1 MDLCCDDTVEIYDG
15 TATSHTL
22 LETLTSTSEPHLIL
36 SASQNV
42 YIKMTLNTHWKCR
55 GVFMTYTQGKHFN
68 FVIVFINKGVDSLTR
83 IRTGVMRIKHILLNL
98 PEINPHGS
106 APGSNSLL

>member
-1 MDLCCDDTVEIYDG
+1 MDLCCDDTVEMYDG

-55 GVFMTYTQGKHFN
+55 GVFMTYTQGNHFI
-68 FVIVFINKGVDSLTR
+68 FVITFLNKGVSPLTR
-83 IRTGVMRIKHILLNL
+83 IRTGVMKIKHIY
-98 PEINPHGS
+98 
-106 APGSNSLL
+106 

>member
-22 LETLTSTSEPHLIL
+22 LETLTSTSEPHLII

-55 GVFMTYTQGKHFN
+55 GVFMTYTQGKPFN
-68 FVIVFINKGVDSLTR
+68 YVIVFINKGVDPLTC
-83 IRTGVMRIKHILLNL
+83 IRMGVKNIKHIFF
-98 PEINPHGS
+98 
-106 APGSNSLL
+106 